1 MKDFLLKST
10 LTLLLSPL
18 YLIAGNADHIVKK
31 MENNTRAVNASQSIT
46 MEIQTSRGLRTM
58 KMHSWNQGT
67 SKSFILLTYPK
78 KDKGITFLKLDKQ
91 MWQYIPRIEKIIKI
105 PASMMMQSWMGSD
118 FSNDDMVK
126 ESSMTDDY
134 DNNLL
139 SEDDSSYVI
148 ELIPYEDAAVVW
160 GKIIAKVH
168 KNTYA
173 PISMDYYDEDG
184 VLERTLEFSDVKKID
199 KYYYPLTMVMRS
211 HDEDKKNNITTVK
224 LSDVDLNPKL
234 KESMFTKRA
243 LKRLSR

>member
-1 MKDFLLKST
+1 MYGMFFKLIIILFSS
-10 LTLLLSPL
+10 LTLF
-18 YLIAGNADHIVKK
+18 AGTADYIVKK
-31 MENNTRAVNASQSIT
+31 MEDNTRATNASQSIT

-67 SKSFILLTYPK
+67 EKSFIRIDYPK

-91 MWQYIPRIEKIIKI
+91 MWQYIPKIEKVIKI

-139 SEDDSSYVI
+139 KEDENTYTI

-160 GKIIAKVH
+160 GKIIAKVA
-168 KNTYA
+168 KKTYA
-173 PISMDYYDEDG
+173 PITMDYYDEDG
-184 VLERTLEFSDVKKID
+184 VLERTLEFKDVKKIGEM
-199 KYYYPLTMVMRS
+199 YYPHVMVMRS
-211 HDEDKKNNITTVK
+211 HDEDKKNNITTVR
-224 LSDVDLNPKL
+224 LHDVDLNPQLNK
-234 KESMFTKRA
+234 SMFTKRA

>member
-1 MKDFLLKST
+1 MKTIIKIISI
-10 LTLLLSPL
+10 LSLSAISL
-18 YLIAGNADHIVKK
+18 YAGSADHIVKK
-31 MENNTRAVNASQSIT
+31 MEANTRVTNASQSIV

-58 KMHSWNQGT
+58 KMHSWNKGT
-67 SKSFILLTYPK
+67 EKSFILIDYPK

-91 MWQYIPRIEKIIKI
+91 MWQYIPKIEKVIKI

-139 SEDDSSYVI
+139 GEDDSFYTI

-160 GKIIAKVH
+160 GKIIAKVQ
-168 KNTYA
+168 KKTYA
-173 PISMDYYDEDG
+173 PVTMDYYDEDG
-184 VLERTLEFSDVKKID
+184 ILERTLDFKDVKKID
-199 KYYYPLTMVMRS
+199 KYYYPHTMIMRS

-224 LSDVDLNPKL
+224 LADVNLNPKL
-234 KESMFTKRA
+234 KDSMFTKRA